1 MLKKASE
8 LKKNDGYILDSLGWA
23 YFKLQDYTEAQ
34 KYLQLAVQ
42 IMPYDPVINDHYA
55 DALWMNNKK
64 IQARYIWEYVLNLEK
79 VKKEEVEIIK
89 KKLILGL
96 KIKI

>member
-1 MLKKASE
+1 
-8 LKKNDGYILDSLGWA
+8 
-23 YFKLQDYTEAQ
+23 
-34 KYLQLAVQ
+34 
-42 IMPYDPVINDHYA
+42 MPYDPVINDHYA